1 MMMKAKD
8 KAKSFCIQ
16 HDPFFP
22 LSSLSSYSHFYVP
35 SIHLTHSL
43 FSFFLSVVSVSI
55 MTVSTPAAEITTLS
69 SQSSPNVP
77 LTTSNSSKNIHS
89 ATSPSSSL
97 STGGEEL
104 DVTTMPSAH
113 DDSLKVLPLDENKTN
128 SLNDKYDSTVTSS
141 AAASAEATQS
151 PVTVNSFDTKIKQE
165 NDGSDNQ
172 APQTLPVTFDDEK
185 NEKNHSGEMT
195 MGSLPGKEGRAINF
209 PLEISS
215 NNQNTSTTPAH
226 MQINFVTTS
235 TEKTHVM
242 SFFDLSDVSMDH
254 DGGNSKDENDDDGDD
269 VDENV
274 KGKKKATAAGKEK
287 VDKIDGE
294 KRIEC
299 SYNGTSYKVRL
310 LSY

>member
-1 MMMKAKD
+1 
-8 KAKSFCIQ
+8 
-16 HDPFFP
+16 
-22 LSSLSSYSHFYVP
+22 
-35 SIHLTHSL
+35 
-43 FSFFLSVVSVSI
+43 
-55 MTVSTPAAEITTLS
+55 MTVSTPASEITTLS

-77 LTTSNSSKNIHS
+77 LTSSNSKSIHS

-97 STGGEEL
+97 STGGEI

-128 SLNDKYDSTVTSS
+128 SSNDKYDSTVTSS
-141 AAASAEATQS
+141 AAVEATQS

-172 APQTLPVTFDDEK
+172 APQTVPVTFHDEMSK
-185 NEKNHSGEMT
+185 KNHSGEMT
-195 MGSLPGKEGRAINF
+195 MGSLPGKEGRGINF

-215 NNQNTSTTPAH
+215 NNQNTTLPGH
-226 MQINFVTTS
+226 MPINFVTTS
-235 TEKTHVM
+235 TEKSHVM

-254 DGGNSKDENDDDGDD
+254 DGGSSNDDDDD

-274 KGKKKATAAGKEK
+274 KGKKKATATAKDK

-299 SYNGTSYKVRL
+299 SYNGTSYKVCGSFIFDIYKKL
-310 LSY
+310 QTEKKST